1 METLLAKYGELALKG
16 LNRGSFEAALL
27 KTIKKRLEDVGDFRV
42 YKAQSTVYIEPCG
55 EGEDLDGAL
64 ERLSRVFGISAI
76 NRALV
81 TEKALGAI
89 CEGAAE
95 YLAPQLSAAKTF
107 KVHAK
112 RSDKKFPMTSMEIAR
127 EVGGYL
133 LSRFPHLRVTMDAP
147 DLTVTV
153 EVRDFKAYVHS
164 GNLPAAGGLPTGS
177 SGRAAVLLSG
187 GIDSPVAAYMM
198 AKRGLDL
205 VAVHFMSPPYTS
217 ERAHDKVM
225 RLAKK
230 VCRWCG
236 HLPLISICFTD
247 IQLALRER
255 CPEELFTVLMR
266 RSMMRVANEICKKEH
281 CGAIITGESLA
292 QVASQTLDAI
302 ACTDDAAA
310 LPVLRPLVGMDK
322 TEIVHIAHRIDTF
335 ETSIEPYEDC
345 CTVFTPKHPKTKPR
359 LDAIL
364 RAEEGAGLEELEKKA
379 ATEYNFMMF
388 HFFDA

>member
-16 LNRGSFEAALL
+16 LNRGTFEAALL
-27 KTIKKRLEDVGDFRV
+27 KTIKKRLADVGDFKV
-42 YKAQSTVYIEPCG
+42 YRAQSTVYVEPNS
-55 EGEDLDGAL
+55 ENEDLERAL
-64 ERLSRVFGISAI
+64 ARLSRVFGLSAI

-81 TEKALGAI
+81 TEKELSAI
-89 CEGAAE
+89 CEGAAG
-95 YLAPQLSAAKTF
+95 YLAPLLKDAETF

-112 RSDKKFPMTSMEIAR
+112 RSDKSFPLNSMELAR
-127 EVGGYL
+127 EVGGFI
-133 LSRFPHLRVTMDAP
+133 LSRFPHLKVVMDSP
-147 DLTVTV
+147 DVTVTV

-217 ERAHDKVM
+217 ERAHDKVI
-225 RLAKK
+225 RLARR
-230 VCRWCG
+230 VCDWCG
-236 HLPLISICFTD
+236 NLPLISIYFTD

-266 RSMMRVANEICKKEH
+266 RSMMRVVNEICKKEH

-292 QVASQTLDAI
+292 QVASQTLSAI
-302 ACTDDAAA
+302 ACTDDAAD
-310 LPVLRPLVGMDK
+310 LPVLRPLIGMDK
-322 TEIVHIAHRIDTF
+322 TEIVDIARRIDTF

-345 CTVFTPKHPKTKPR
+345 CTVFTPKHPKTRPR
-359 LDAIL
+359 LDEIL
-364 RAEEGAGLEELEKKA
+364 RAEESAELSELEKKA
-379 ATEYNFMMF
+379 ASEYNFMML